1 MADQLRYATAAVDN
15 SPELLAIADAL
26 TARTGRPRN
35 IPFRALL
42 IVCCLHA
49 RVEPTNMYRTRI
61 ADLLVSLTA
70 TQRRDLGITG
80 PISYSQVERAA
91 LKLDR
96 AARDGI
102 TLPHLADDQTA
113 QTLHLDEVMS
123 LICSAALPPGFI
135 TTATVAADGMDFESP
150 ARPQGFVD
158 KRTGEILQCAD
169 PDAGIGHRTATP
181 SHPSSWFTGQEV
193 TLVTNAPDRPTSRTP
208 SPDAPT
214 VVLAAG
220 IRAAASDRARV
231 TAGLVLW
238 WHRRVP
244 VRECTVDRGISQGS
258 DDDFAQPLR
267 RAGIEQIIDLKTQDR
282 KIHTAWTNDLVLMIN
297 GGVFT
302 KGIPEAL
309 YTDLPTPKLSD
320 TTEEKIRKHEIYDR
334 LQPYA
339 CQPLTA
345 IDDAGRQRFR
355 GPAHKHVRRVRCPNS
370 PRSMRWSILPKTR
383 CIKGEPCICSTT
395 FTLGPED
402 DIKLR
407 QRDLWMT
414 TKWKASYGRRNMAEQ
429 GISQARVHAGKLVR
443 MYTQVRNRAGQGIAA
458 AFSLF
463 GTNRKIIQDWYDARG
478 LDDPWVVFLGEQTL
492 DLSDHPRIARANR
505 KKPKASLLKRL
516 TSGTDPPR

>member
-1 MADQLRYATAAVDN
+1 MAGQLRYATAAVDN

-35 IPFRALL
+35 IPIRALL
-42 IVCCLHA
+42 IACCLHA
-49 RVEPTNMYRTRI
+49 RVDPTNMYRTRI
-61 ADLLVSLTA
+61 ADLLVSLNA
-70 TQRRDLGITG
+70 AQRRDLGIAG
-80 PISYSQVERAA
+80 PVSYSQVERAA

-102 TLPHLADDQTA
+102 TLPANDHQDA
-113 QTLHLDEVMS
+113 QTLNLDAVMS

-181 SHPSSWFTGQEV
+181 SHPSSWFTGQELTV
-193 TLVTNAPDRPTSRTP
+193 VTNAPDRPTSRTP
-208 SPDAPT
+208 SPPAPT

-220 IRAAASDRARV
+220 IRAAASDRAGV

-238 WHRRVP
+238 WHQRVP
-244 VRECTVDRGISQGS
+244 VRECAVDRGISQGS
-258 DDDFAQPLR
+258 DDDFAAPLR

-282 KIHTAWTNDLVLMIN
+282 KIHTAWTNDQVLMIN

-302 KGIPEAL
+302 KGTPEAL

-320 TTEEKIRKHEIYDR
+320 TTEEKIHKHEIYDR
-334 LQPYA
+334 LQPFA

-345 IDDAGRQRFR
+345 IDENGRQRFR

-370 PRSMRWSILPKTR
+370 PRSMRWSLLPKTR
-383 CIKGEPCICSTT
+383 CVKGEPCICSTT

-429 GISQARVHAGKLVR
+429 GISQARVHVGKLVR
-443 MYTQVRNRAGQGIAA
+443 LYTQVRNRAGQGIAA

-463 GTNRKIIQDWYDARG
+463 GTNLTIIQDWYDARG
-478 LDDPWVVFLGEQTL
+478 IDDPWVAFLGEQPL
-492 DLSDHPRIARANR
+492 DQSDHPRIPRANR
-505 KKPKASLLKRL
+505 KKPKASLLRRL
-516 TSGTDPPR
+516 ASGTDPP